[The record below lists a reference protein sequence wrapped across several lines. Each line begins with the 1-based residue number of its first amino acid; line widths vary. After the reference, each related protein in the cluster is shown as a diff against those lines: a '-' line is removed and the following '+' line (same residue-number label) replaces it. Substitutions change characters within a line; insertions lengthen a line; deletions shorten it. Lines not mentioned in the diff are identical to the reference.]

1 MCTAE
6 QDRGQDNDNDY
17 VDILPE
23 VSFTSSLPTLIHRRC
38 VGQGRLNVN
47 DDIHIDMHVSSSLSA
62 MEDEHDDNDNNDVL
76 P

>member
-1 MCTAE
+1 M
-6 QDRGQDNDNDY
+6 
-17 VDILPE
+17 
-23 VSFTSSLPTLIHRRC
+23 SFTSSLPTLIHRRC

-62 MEDEHDDNDNNDVL
+62 LEDEHDDNDDDDTL